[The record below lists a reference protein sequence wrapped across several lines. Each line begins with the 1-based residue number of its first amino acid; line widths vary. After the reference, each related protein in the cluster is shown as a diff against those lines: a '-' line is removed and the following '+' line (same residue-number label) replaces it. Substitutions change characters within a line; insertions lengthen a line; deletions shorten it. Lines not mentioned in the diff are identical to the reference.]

1 MDDPVMRKEF
11 HICSMNKL
19 TFADQC
25 FRLMLRNTGGSTEL
39 LAKVVSVATEN
50 ESRKEK
56 LEG

>member
-1 MDDPVMRKEF
+1 MRKEF